1 MLERVTKIQGS
12 HIPAAILCKFCNL
25 HCTSV
30 SDKNCKCKLGKKLL
44 KKKKGSTSK
53 LKYLLCFKP
62 HTTNSISPELACMK
76 KIILHF

>member
-44 KKKKGSTSK
+44 KKKKAA
-53 LKYLLCFKP
+53 
-62 HTTNSISPELACMK
+62 HQN
-76 KIILHF
+76 